1 MTGKSRTVNPER
13 VKELLKMF
21 NETVTIARFFGMKL
35 SFDDAGSAIVDLPY
49 NPNLNHA
56 RGGIH
61 GGVYATMLDSA
72 GALTAAVHR
81 DSSCWLA
88 TSEMS
93 VHFLLPVERTH
104 LRAVGRVLKPGRRQD
119 IVEMHLYDEQGN
131 LVGHATGTFVV
142 LPKESKSGRL

>member
-1 MTGKSRTVNPER
+1 MTGKTKTLNAER

-21 NETVTIARFFGMKL
+21 NDSVSIARYFGMRL
-35 SFDDAGSAIVDLPY
+35 DFTDDGNAVIELPY
-49 NPNLNHA
+49 NPNLNHGH
-56 RGGIH
+56 GGIH

-72 GALTAAVHR
+72 GALTAAVHH

-93 VHFLLPVERTH
+93 VHFLLPVERTA
-104 LRAVGRVLKPGRRQD
+104 LRAVGRILKHGRRQD
-119 IVEMHLYDEQGN
+119 IVEMRLYDEQER

-142 LPKESKSGRL
+142 LPKENPVG

>member
-1 MTGKSRTVNPER
+1 MTGKKKTLNAER
-13 VKELLKMF
+13 VKELLRMF
-21 NETVTIARFFGMKL
+21 NDSVSIARYFGMKL
-35 SFDDAGSAIVDLPY
+35 DFTVDGNAVVELPY
-49 NPNLNHA
+49 NPNLNHG

-72 GALTAAVHR
+72 GALTAAVHH

-93 VHFLLPVERTH
+93 VHFLLPVERTA
-104 LRAVGRVLKPGRRQD
+104 LRAVGRILKHGRRQD
-119 IVEMHLYDEQGN
+119 IVEMRLYDEQER

-142 LPKESKSGRL
+142 LPKENTVG

>member
-1 MTGKSRTVNPER
+1 MPGKAKPVNPER

-21 NETVTIARFFGMKL
+21 NDSVSIARYFGMKL
-35 SFDDAGSAIVDLPY
+35 AFSDDGNAVVELPY
-49 NPNLNHA
+49 NPNLNHG

-61 GGVYATMLDSA
+61 GGIYATMLDSV
-72 GALTAAVHR
+72 GALTAAVHH

-93 VHFLLPVERTH
+93 VHFLLPVERTS
-104 LRAVGRVLKPGRRQD
+104 LRAVGKILKHGRRQD
-119 IVEMHLYDEQGN
+119 IVEMRLYDEHER

-142 LPKESKSGRL
+142 LSKEDTVE

>member
-1 MTGKSRTVNPER
+1 MAMTSKSKTASPER

-21 NETVTIARFFGMKL
+21 NESVSIARYFGMLL
-35 SFDDAGSAIVDLPY
+35 SFTEAGNAVIDLPY
-49 NPNLNHA
+49 NPNLNHG

-61 GGVYATMLDSA
+61 GGVYATLLDSA
-72 GALTAAVHR
+72 GALTAAVSH

-93 VHFLLPVERTH
+93 VHFLLPVERTS
-104 LRAVGRVLKPGRRQD
+104 LRATGRILKPGRRQD
-119 IVEMHLYDEQGN
+119 IVEMHLYDGDGQ

-142 LPKESKSGRL
+142 LPKKSSA

>member
-1 MTGKSRTVNPER
+1 MMTSKPRIINPDR

-21 NETVTIARFFGMKL
+21 NDSISIARFFGMQL
-35 SFDDAGSAIVDLPY
+35 SFTEAGNAVIDLPY

-72 GALTAAVHR
+72 GALTAAVHH

-93 VHFLLPVERTH
+93 VHFLLPVARTS
-104 LRAVGRVLKPGRRQD
+104 LRAVGTIVKHGRRQD
-119 IVEMHLYDEQGN
+119 IVEMQLFDGQGQ
-131 LVGHATGTFVV
+131 LVGHATGTFVL
-142 LPKESKSGRL
+142 LPKENKHG

>member
-1 MTGKSRTVNPER
+1 MTGKAKTINPER

-21 NETVTIARFFGMKL
+21 SDSISIARFFGMKL
-35 SFDDAGSAIVDLPY
+35 SFDDAGHAVVDLPY
-49 NPNLNHA
+49 NPNLNHG

-61 GGVYATMLDSA
+61 GGVYATLLDSA
-72 GALTAAVHR
+72 GALTAAVHH

-93 VHFLLPVERTH
+93 VHFLLPVERTS
-104 LRAVGRVLKPGRRQD
+104 LRAVGRILKHGLRQD
-119 IVEMHLYDEQGN
+119 IVEMQLHDDQGR

-142 LPKESKSGRL
+142 LPKESKND